1 MEFRSPETSFLG
13 SHINKIDAKGRV
25 AVPADFRR
33 ALDAE
38 PIKGFYCLCSLK
50 PGILDCG
57 GGDFINWYKRQI
69 YSLPAF
75 DDERDALEARIL
87 GEMRPLVFDTEGR
100 VVIPEAYRDYA
111 SLTDRAFFQGRG
123 DTFVILNPEVAAA
136 ERPSTHEAAK
146 SALMRLRELAAANR
160 GGSS

>member
-13 SHINKIDAKGRV
+13 SHTNKIDSKGRV

-50 PGILDCG
+50 PGVLDCG
-57 GGDFINWYKRQI
+57 GGDLIIWYKRQI
-69 YSLPAF
+69 NLLPEF
-75 DDERDALEARIL
+75 DEDREALEARIL
-87 GEMRPLVFDTEGR
+87 GEVRPLVFDTEGR

-111 SLTDRAFFQGRG
+111 GLTDRAFFQGRG
-123 DTFVILNPEVAAA
+123 DTFVILNPDVAAA
-136 ERPSTHEAAK
+136 ERAASDEIAK
-146 SALMRLRELAAANR
+146 SALMRLRELAAAR
-160 GGSS
+160 RSGSS